1 MGLSDGKVKVI
12 ASSLYEVTTQLIDK
26 LIEDHE
32 LVTLIAGAEV
42 EDSVT
47 AEIVSWLEKEHPM
60 VELETHFGGQP
71 LYQYFLGIE

>member
-1 MGLSDGKVKVI
+1 M
-12 ASSLYEVTTQLIDK
+12 
-26 LIEDHE
+26 
-32 LVTLIAGAEV
+32 TLIAGAEV